1 MKRWLSTLGV
11 NQRLALAACVLGVVA
26 IWATPARGS
35 RVTVDP
41 KDLAVIVAK
50 EVDHVRVQDLAGW
63 IIKGQADYRLIDL
76 RDEKAYAEYYIP
88 TAENIPL
95 SLLLD
100 RDLGRNEKI
109 VLYSD
114 GGIHSAQAWFL
125 LRASG
130 FKGVY
135 ILFGGLDE
143 WKDQILFPALPDP
156 LMPGDAARN
165 ARLREIS
172 AHFGGTPR
180 TGVAEASAT
189 RLTLPKVTVPG
200 ARPGAKP
207 LAKKKKEGC

>member
-35 RVTVDP
+35 RVTVDL
-41 KDLAVIVAK
+41 KDLAVIVTK
-50 EVDHVRVQDLAGW
+50 EVDHVRVQDLADW

-88 TAENIPL
+88 TAESIPL
-95 SLLLD
+95 SSLLD

-109 VLYSD
+109 VLCSD

-156 LMPGDAARN
+156 LTPGDAARN

-180 TGVAEASAT
+180 TGAAEASTA
-189 RLTLPKVTVPG
+189 RPPLPQVTVPG

-207 LAKKKKEGC
+207 AVRKKKEGC